1 MSGPKTSRYT
11 LTPEQRRILAQQ
23 RERDRRRA
31 VALENIRRNSKRLL
45 KIDGMFSSGKQV
57 SAELIKRS
65 EEDSGFLQKIKELEA
80 LTAQTASL
88 ASKVDEEDI
97 SALEKISEAMSK
109 RLAEAEKMV
118 RELSDIALQNEMKLR
133 TGLNAAIDQG
143 FTASFVNIEPDA
155 EKSISD
161 KRCRIREQ
169 LLQMKKNNMLPT
181 ELLEE
186 IDDAVSEID
195 NIQEEIFLK
204 NYSALTVSPLIKEC
218 ERFLSE
224 YQKYHV
230 EFDRLYSEY
239 SALCE
244 LYYYT
249 AQEYSCSAV
258 SVESLKAEIQ
268 RIKENAAREDEQS
281 YISQCLDEVME
292 EMGYIV
298 LGSRQVTKK
307 NGKHFRNELYSC
319 GEGTA
324 VNVTYSSDGRIAM
337 ELGGID
343 TSDRLPNDREAS
355 ILCDSMERFCDD
367 FKEVERR
374 LLAKGVIP
382 AERISLLPPSAEYAQ
397 IINISDYDMKGE
409 AEKLKAVKGR
419 KTAVD
424 KFQKEGVRW

>member
-45 KIDGMFSSGKQV
+45 EIDGMFSSGKQV

-65 EEDSGFLQKIKELEA
+65 EEDSGFLQKIKKLEA
-80 LTAQTASL
+80 LTSQAASF
-88 ASKVDEEDI
+88 ASKIHEEDI
-97 SALEKISEAMSK
+97 FALEKRSEAMNKS
-109 RLAEAEKMV
+109 LVEAEKMV

-143 FTASFVNIEPDA
+143 FTAFFAHEPDP

-161 KRCRIREQ
+161 KKCRIREQ
-169 LLQMKKNNMLPT
+169 LLQMKKNNMLPAG
-181 ELLEE
+181 LLEE

-195 NIQEEIFLK
+195 NIQEEVFLK
-204 NYSALTVSPLIKEC
+204 NFSALTVSPLIKEC
-218 ERFLSE
+218 ERFLGE
-224 YQKYHV
+224 YRKYHV

-424 KFQKEGVRW
+424 KSQKEGVRR